1 MSMRN
6 NNFKLARF
14 SLPVSILLFL
24 SACAS
29 CKDLTPSIPSTD
41 SVAKEEVS
49 ALEKSIDDAFDG
61 YITNI
66 ISRKTILRNE
76 LSDSSIRASI
86 DSLVSVLSKP
96 DGEDTL
102 FLNCTV
108 GFPDIESNRSYFQ
121 YLIWNKRGEGFEVIK
136 DEFQTTK
143 NIRYFKQNMKSP
155 SNPKEIKMIEDW
167 NITEIR
173 IAESSHKNRHYSA
186 LPIYSIAIRL
196 LTSHHNI
203 KNIESIVYEYS
214 DFEWDF
220 KDVLIFD

>member
-6 NNFKLARF
+6 NNFKLGSF
-14 SLPVSILLFL
+14 SLSASILLFL
-24 SACAS
+24 SGCVSYKDVAS
-29 CKDLTPSIPSTD
+29 SIPCTD
-41 SVAKEEVS
+41 SVEKEAVS
-49 ALEKSIDDAFDG
+49 ALEESIDDAFVG

-66 ISRKTILRNE
+66 ISRKTILMNE
-76 LSDSSIRASI
+76 LSDPLIRASI

-96 DGEDTL
+96 NGEDTL

-108 GFPDIESNRSYFQ
+108 GFPNIESNRSYFQ
-121 YLIWNKRGEGFEVIK
+121 YLIWNKRGEGIEVVKNDLPNI
-136 DEFQTTK
+136 K

-155 SNPKEIKMIEDW
+155 SNHKEIKMIEDW

-173 IAESSHKNRHYSA
+173 IAESSHKNRHYSV

-196 LTSHHNI
+196 LIDHHNI

-220 KDVLIFD
+220 KDVLMFD

>member
-1 MSMRN
+1 MEN
-6 NNFKLARF
+6 NNFKIARALLVVFVLLVF
-14 SLPVSILLFL
+14 SGCDSVQNV
-24 SACAS
+24 
-29 CKDLTPSIPSTD
+29 TSTMMGTD
-41 SVAKEEVS
+41 NVAKEEYPILKEAVNR
-49 ALEKSIDDAFDG
+49 AFDD
-61 YITNI
+61 YIDNV
-66 ISRKTILRNE
+66 ISRKMILMNE
-76 LSDSSIRASI
+76 LSDPLVIASI

-96 DGEDTL
+96 VGEDTL

-121 YLIWNKRGEGFEVIK
+121 YLIWSKRGEGFEVVK
-136 DEFQTTK
+136 DEFPTTK

-173 IAESSHKNRHYSA
+173 IAESSHKNRHYSG

-220 KDVLIFD
+220 KDVLMFD